1 MIQNKV
7 IIGRGEMVDFQSG
20 YTAIN
25 ETPGHKCNAS
35 QVFLLSYNPETKEAL
50 YDYAIYYSVETIG
63 SDVSNKPK
71 EVVKKVE
78 EVKLVM

>member
-20 YTAIN
+20 YTTIN

-50 YDYAIYYSVETIG
+50 YDYAIYYSVEVP
-63 SDVSNKPK
+63 DVKSVK
-71 EVVKKVE
+71 EQVVKKVE